1 MNKYGKL
8 NKKHKT
14 IRVLE
19 SKAKKNDI
27 NALFQLAQ
35 YYESGQ
41 YVEED
46 IEQAKIYFDKVL
58 ELFKSQSL
66 KISSL
71 KLVNFRA
78 FNNIKINFSNKYNPN
93 LTVIV
98 GNNGAGKTA
107 LLESI
112 EKNLS
117 WIYRKIVSQGGTG
130 DSIDQIDINNDST
143 AEYASIISDFSIS
156 EKIHY
161 KLELSKS
168 KESNKATRKGQYQ
181 EITNLASIYKLAN
194 SRNAQFNFPVMA
206 SYFVVRAL
214 EISKKDTEG
223 FDELTEKKYWTKFD
237 GYQKALNGAADF
249 KLFFRW
255 FKYFDDV
262 DNASDKNNLELMNEI
277 SNLKAELE
285 SVVVKEM
292 EKQVG
297 VDNNITQFLCVFK
310 QEKQKKI
317 QKLEAEMHD
326 KSKVQPNDVVYGVTK
341 AIYKFLPDFNNL
353 RIQRSPSLDMLVDK
367 NNVTLSILQLS
378 QGEKSLLALVAD
390 IARRLV
396 LLNPSLDEPLDGNG
410 IVLIDEIDL
419 HLHPEWQQSVIPN
432 LLTTFPNIQFI
443 VTTHSPQV
451 VTTVDDECL
460 RILENGEIYSAP
472 KGSKGAKS
480 SRMLKRIFGVDVR
493 PPNDSNTQDLAEY
506 KSLVYNNKWECSR
519 AKELRLKLDKQ
530 FGDEEP
536 DLTELDLYIENREW
550 ELEIEKDQ

>member
-1 MNKYGKL
+1 MNEHGKPK
-8 NKKHKT
+8 NKHRT
-14 IRVLE
+14 IRALE
-19 SKAKKNDI
+19 NKAAKEDI

-35 YYESGQ
+35 YYENGQ
-41 YVEED
+41 FVEKNPEK
-46 IEQAKIYFDKVL
+46 AKLYFDKVL
-58 ELFKSQSL
+58 ELFKSQAL

-71 KLVNFRA
+71 KLINFRA
-78 FNNIKINFSNKYNPN
+78 FNNIKIDFSNKYNPN

-112 EKNLS
+112 EKSLS
-117 WIYRKIVSQGGTG
+117 WVHRKIVSQGGTG
-130 DSIDQIDINNDST
+130 DSIDQIDINNDSA
-143 AEYASIISDFSIS
+143 AEYASIIADFSIS

-161 KLELSKS
+161 KLELSKP
-168 KESNKATRKGQYQ
+168 KESSKATKKGQYL
-181 EITNLASIYKLAN
+181 EITDLAGIYKLAN
-194 SRNAQFNFPVMA
+194 SRNALFNFPIMA
-206 SYFVVRAL
+206 SYFVERAL
-214 EISKKDTEG
+214 EISEKDTEG
-223 FDELTEKKYWTKFD
+223 FDETPGKKYWSKFD
-237 GYQKALNGAADF
+237 GYQEALNGEANF

-255 FKYFDDV
+255 FKHFDDV
-262 DNASDKNNLELMNEI
+262 DNASDTQNLKLINEI
-277 SNLKAELE
+277 GKLKAELD

-297 VDNNITQFLCVFK
+297 LDNNITQFLSVFK
-310 QEKQKKI
+310 QEKQKEI
-317 QKLEAEMHD
+317 QKLEAEMHE
-326 KSKVQPNDVVYGVTK
+326 KKKVQPNGVIDNVTK

-353 RIQRSPSLDMLVDK
+353 RIQRSPSLDMLIDK
-367 NNVTLSILQLS
+367 NNVTLSVLQLS

-396 LLNPSLDEPLDGNG
+396 LLNPSLDDPLDGNG

-451 VTTVDDECL
+451 LTTVGYECI

-480 SRMLKRIFGVDVR
+480 SRLLKRIFGVDVR
-493 PPNDSNTQDLAEY
+493 PPNDSNTQNLAEY
-506 KSLVYNNKWECSR
+506 KSLVYSDNWECSR
-519 AKELRLKLDKQ
+519 AQELRFKLNEQ
-530 FGDEEP
+530 FEDEEP
-536 DLTELDLYIENREW
+536 DLTELDLYIENRTW
-550 ELEIEKDQ
+550 EIEIEKDQ